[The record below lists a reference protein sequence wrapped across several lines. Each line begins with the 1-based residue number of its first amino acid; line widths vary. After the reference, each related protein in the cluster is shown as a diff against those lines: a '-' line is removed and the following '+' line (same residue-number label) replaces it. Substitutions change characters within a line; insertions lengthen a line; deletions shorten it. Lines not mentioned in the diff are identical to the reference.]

1 MPSTLTSLE
10 HYLRYPGEYEP
21 DADYVDGEIEL
32 RPIGEYDHAT
42 WQSAIHS
49 WFNQRAKQWNIRVRL
64 ELRVQV
70 SPTRYRI
77 PDAVVWDRSRPTEQI
92 LTYPPIAVFEVL
104 SPEDRMSRM
113 KIKLADYEAMGIRT
127 IRAIEPKSG
136 TISRFE
142 QGVLKPIASLVEQLP
157 DTPCILDW
165 IKIQELLD
173 D

>member
-1 MPSTLTSLE
+1 MP
-10 HYLRYPGEYEP
+10 
-21 DADYVDGEIEL
+21 
-32 RPIGEYDHAT
+32 
-42 WQSAIHS
+42 
-49 WFNQRAKQWNIRVRL
+49 
-64 ELRVQV
+64 
-70 SPTRYRI
+70 
-77 PDAVVWDRSRPTEQI
+77 
-92 LTYPPIAVFEVL
+92 
-104 SPEDRMSRM
+104 RM

-142 QGVLKPIASLVEQLP
+142 QGALKPIASLVEQLP